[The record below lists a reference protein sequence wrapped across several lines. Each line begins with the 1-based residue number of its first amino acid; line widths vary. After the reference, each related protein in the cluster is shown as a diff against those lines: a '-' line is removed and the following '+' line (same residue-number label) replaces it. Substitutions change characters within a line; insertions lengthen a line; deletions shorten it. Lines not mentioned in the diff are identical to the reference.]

1 MSEKKLSDQE
11 IASAIAEAIRA
22 KRGGRQSCSAEE
34 LAAQEATLLAD
45 LESFQDSKLDD
56 LVESEP
62 ARPPVTNVAS
72 GSAFPEIGRMGVN
85 PPKEN
90 TRPQPVDQPA
100 PPVLPPAASG
110 LLAQLKQQAEQ
121 VNLQNSVQSK
131 ISAETAQQVDAGLH
145 RVFEYINDLVMQ
157 LNVLHPVIT
166 RAYTLFGVIEFKD
179 LVWQRGFVGYR
190 SSANKMGDAA
200 LLESVNFSFNLKADR
215 EVVLEREAS
224 AIESLSELLYD
235 NGVVFRCQEKRNQRQ
250 MVESATF
257 YLAPEIKATL
267 CWRAD
272 IERRGVVLEARNF
285 ERFGD
290 MRYFLSAEVLTQEM
304 LEEFGRL
311 LLGQANRFRD
321 FARR

>member
-1 MSEKKLSDQE
+1 M
-11 IASAIAEAIRA
+11 
-22 KRGGRQSCSAEE
+22 
-34 LAAQEATLLAD
+34 AAT
-45 LESFQDSKLDD
+45 
-56 LVESEP
+56 
-62 ARPPVTNVAS
+62 
-72 GSAFPEIGRMGVN
+72 
-85 PPKEN
+85 
-90 TRPQPVDQPA
+90 
-100 PPVLPPAASG
+100 G

-131 ISAETAQQVDAGLH
+131 ISAEASLLVNEGLQ
-145 RVFEYINDLVMQ
+145 RVFEYLNELVTQ
-157 LNVLHPVIT
+157 LNVLHPVIS
-166 RAYTLFGVIEFKD
+166 REYTLFGVVEFKD
-179 LVWQRGFVGYR
+179 LVWQRGFVDYR
-190 SSANKMGDAA
+190 TNSNKMGDAA
-200 LLESVNFSFNLKADR
+200 VLESVNFSFNLKADR
-215 EVVLEREAS
+215 EVVLERDAS

-257 YLAPEIKATL
+257 YVAPEIKATL

-272 IERRGVVLEARNF
+272 IEKRGVVLEARNF

-290 MRYFLSAEVLTQEM
+290 MSYFLSAEALTQEM